1 MGEVRFALRGEAWA
15 IRDDCRLPTG
25 TKLEFPLM
33 SCWIKAEPGRWPK
46 TTTSARDAIFL
57 KPFSDSHDWTYPQ
70 HTREEV
76 WSWSCI
82 ALNSLKILVA
92 LLDAINGIRN
102 FVVSAS
108 HNAVGVGTMPDLRKH
123 FSTACSPSKHLSLT
137 SLPRKPRLKVC
148 RPHGSKIVSG

>member
-1 MGEVRFALRGEAWA
+1 M
-15 IRDDCRLPTG
+15 LPTG
-25 TKLEFPLM
+25 TWSCAGTKLKNSVL
-33 SCWIKAEPGRWPK
+33 
-46 TTTSARDAIFL
+46 DL
-57 KPFSDSHDWTYPQ
+57 KPNPAGGRKPPPPRETQFSQPFCDSHDWTYPH

-92 LLDAINGIRN
+92 LLDAINGIRS
-102 FVVSAS
+102 FVVGAS
-108 HNAVGVGTMPDLRKH
+108 HKAVGVGTMPDLRKH
-123 FSTACSPSKHLSLT
+123 FSTACPPSKHLSLK

>member
-1 MGEVRFALRGEAWA
+1 MGLGFAPSVRPGQSGMAAGCRRARNGIPAKALFG
-15 IRDDCRLPTG
+15 L
-25 TKLEFPLM
+25 KLNRPV
-33 SCWIKAEPGRWPK
+33 AENHHPR
-46 TTTSARDAIFL
+46 ARRNFL
-57 KPFSDSHDWTYPQ
+57 KPFCDSHDWTYLQ

-92 LLDAINGIRN
+92 LLDAINGIRS
-102 FVVSAS
+102 FVVGAS
-108 HNAVGVGTMPDLRKH
+108 HKAVGVGTMPDLRKH